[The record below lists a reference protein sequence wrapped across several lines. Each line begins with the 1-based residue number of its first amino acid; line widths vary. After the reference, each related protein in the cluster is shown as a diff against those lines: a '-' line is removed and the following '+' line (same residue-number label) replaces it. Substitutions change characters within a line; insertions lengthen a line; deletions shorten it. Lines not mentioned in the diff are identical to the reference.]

1 MLKAIIGAIVV
12 ILSVSI
18 GAKCSDVYKK
28 RVEFYMLL
36 SDLNADLKRN
46 LAFRR
51 ESVCNIIDNEK
62 YRATFFDL
70 YEALQQGKRGN
81 KVNYSACLPE
91 FLTDEQKQRL
101 ISYFG
106 EIGKNDSDAE
116 EKYIVYNEKIISD
129 ELEQCRIEL
138 KKYKN
143 MGGKLGLSFGLII
156 FVLIL

>member
-1 MLKAIIGAIVV
+1 MLKAIIGTIVV

-51 ESVCNIIDNEK
+51 ESVGNIIDNEK

-81 KVNYSACLPE
+81 KVNYSDCLPA
-91 FLTDEQKQRL
+91 FLTDEH
-101 ISYFG
+101 
-106 EIGKNDSDAE
+106 
-116 EKYIVYNEKIISD
+116 
-129 ELEQCRIEL
+129 EQCRIEL

>member
-1 MLKAIIGAIVV
+1 MLKAIIGTIVV

-18 GAKCSDVYKK
+18 GVKCSDVYKK

-51 ESVCNIIDNEK
+51 ESVGNIIDHEK
-62 YRATFFDL
+62 YRA
-70 YEALQQGKRGN
+70 QQGERGN
-81 KVNYSACLPE
+81 KVNYSACLPA

-129 ELEQCRIEL
+129 
-138 KKYKN
+138 
-143 MGGKLGLSFGLII
+143 
-156 FVLIL
+156 

>member
-1 MLKAIIGAIVV
+1 MLKAIIGTIVV

-36 SDLNADLKRN
+36 SDLNTDLKRN

-51 ESVCNIIDNEK
+51 ESVGNIIDNEK
-62 YRATFFDL
+62 YRAAFFDL
-70 YEALQQGKRGN
+70 YEALQQGERGN
-81 KVNYSACLPE
+81 KVDYYACLPA

>member
-51 ESVCNIIDNEK
+51 ESVCDIIDNEK

-70 YEALQQGKRGN
+70 YEALQQGERGN
-81 KVNYSACLPE
+81 KVDYSAC
-91 FLTDEQKQRL
+91 LTDEQKQRL

>member
-1 MLKAIIGAIVV
+1 MLKAIIGAMVV

-28 RVEFYMLL
+28 RVEFYVLL
-36 SDLNADLKRN
+36 SDLNTDLKRN
-46 LAFRR
+46 LSFRR
-51 ESVCNIIDNEK
+51 ESVCNIIDNER
-62 YRATFFDL
+62 YRAAFFDL
-70 YEALQQGKRGN
+70 YEALQQGERRN
-81 KVNYSACLPE
+81 KVDYSAYLPA
-91 FLTDEQKQRL
+91 FLTDEQKLRL

-116 EKYIVYNEKIISD
+116 EKYIVYNEKMISD

>member
-1 MLKAIIGAIVV
+1 MLKAIIGTIVV

-28 RVEFYMLL
+28 RVEFYILL

-51 ESVCNIIDNEK
+51 ESVCNIIGNEK
-62 YRATFFDL
+62 YRAAFFDL
-70 YEALQQGKRGN
+70 YEALQQGERRN
-81 KVNYSACLPE
+81 KVDYSAYLPA

>member
-1 MLKAIIGAIVV
+1 MLKAIIGTIVV

-51 ESVCNIIDNEK
+51 ESVGNIIDNEK

-70 YEALQQGKRGN
+70 YEALQQGKMGN
-81 KVNYSACLPE
+81 KVDYSAYLPA

>member
-51 ESVCNIIDNEK
+51 ESVGNIIDNEK
-62 YRATFFDL
+62 YRAAFFDL
-70 YEALQQGKRGN
+70 YEALQQGERGN
-81 KVNYSACLPE
+81 KVNNSACLPV